1 MLGGMEMTFA
11 FFADSASIPPDGKV
25 YVLGG
30 GFSNMIFPELPARA
44 NFAVVGGFRFNSA
57 DLAASHTV
65 ELRLVDADGKL
76 VVAPATLQFQLAG
89 TPPQGA
95 TSVSLP
101 TVTFLS
107 PTFAQPGTY
116 LAEFWH
122 EGRLLSSAELS
133 VEERKVPAPSDR
145 PN

>member
-1 MLGGMEMTFA
+1 MEMTFA

-30 GFSNMIFPELPARA
+30 GFSNMVFPELPARA
-44 NFAVVGGFRFNSA
+44 NFAVIGGFRFSVL
-57 DLAASHTV
+57 DLSASHSV

-76 VVAPATLQFQLAG
+76 VVPPATLQFQLAG
-89 TPPQGA
+89 APPEGA

-101 TVTFLS
+101 TVTFMS
-107 PTFAQPGTY
+107 PTFAEPGTY
-116 LAEFWH
+116 TTEFWY
-122 EGRLLSSAELS
+122 EGKLLSSAELS
-133 VEERKVPAPSDR
+133 VEERKVPTPGNR